1 MLEKILEDREKR
13 YNKIID
19 AINKFKV
26 PVICGK
32 INYPGPD
39 KNTKEAK
46 AAFGV
51 LLKLIEEE
59 FAPFSIFSEMIE
71 GFDGSA
77 VIAAVNINS
86 LKAKEIAVRVEN
98 NNPVGRI
105 FDIDVYDLKGYPVS
119 RNLTDKRK
127 CILCGKDARECIRQH
142 RHDISIVV
150 NATNDLIRKNIEF

>member
-1 MLEKILEDREKR
+1 MLDKVLEDREKR
-13 YNKIID
+13 YNKIVNM
-19 AINKFKV
+19 INKFKL
-26 PVICGK
+26 PVVCGK

-39 KNTKEAK
+39 KNTKEAS
-46 AAFGV
+46 AAFNV
-51 LLKLIEEE
+51 LLKLVEEE
-59 FAPFSIFSEMIE
+59 FGPYSTIFEKIE

-77 VIAAVNINS
+77 IIAAVKINS
-86 LKAKEIAVRVEN
+86 LKAKEIAVKVEN